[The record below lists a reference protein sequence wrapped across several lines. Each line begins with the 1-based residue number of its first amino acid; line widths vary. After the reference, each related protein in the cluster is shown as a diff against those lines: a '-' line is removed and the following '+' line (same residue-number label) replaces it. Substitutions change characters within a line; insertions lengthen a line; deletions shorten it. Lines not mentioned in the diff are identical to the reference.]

1 MRKYFFNI
9 LTILFFGTSCYGQ
22 AFAIG
27 QPKLI
32 KTQGSQKGDNV
43 HCSLQDNAG
52 NLWFGTTG
60 EGVYKYDG
68 KSFSQFTTTNGLNSN
83 KVYCILEDK
92 DGKIWIG
99 TEAGVC
105 LYDGKVFA

>member
-1 MRKYFFNI
+1 
-9 LTILFFGTSCYGQ
+9 
-22 AFAIG
+22 
-27 QPKLI
+27 
-32 KTQGSQKGDNV
+32 V
-43 HCSLQDNAG
+43 G

-68 KSFSQFTTTNGLNSN
+68 KSFSQFTASNGLNSN

-99 TEAGVC
+99 
-105 LYDGKVFA
+105 Y